1 MDASAAQALLGQA
14 RTVLSEVSPFTHDPL
29 ELALRGLAETMGV
42 KTGQL
47 FSPIRAAVCGRSVA
61 PPLFG
66 TLEILGRERVLQ
78 RLDRALEKLKA
89 LQQLP

>member
-1 MDASAAQALLGQA
+1 
-14 RTVLSEVSPFTHDPL
+14 
-29 ELALRGLAETMGV
+29 MGV